1 MATDIATPLPDITPN
16 EGTVYTVT
24 LDTPAKITQL
34 VVHGEQGESDADLT
48 APLPGS
54 IYLLPTEVP

>member
-24 LDTPAKITQL
+24 LDTAAKITQL
-34 VVHGEQGESDADLT
+34 VVHGEQDEGVDLVSLADL
-48 APLPGS
+48 PV
-54 IYLLPTEVP
+54 YLQQSGG